1 MRIGSPSWFSRFSWN
16 PEPPPV
22 EIELIMAGLA
32 DRRANSNLQ
41 RLHISVNVRPRGWV
55 RDSQTFQDRAHTLV
69 NELKQYFAAD

>member
-1 MRIGSPSWFSRFSWN
+1 
-16 PEPPPV
+16 
-22 EIELIMAGLA
+22 LA